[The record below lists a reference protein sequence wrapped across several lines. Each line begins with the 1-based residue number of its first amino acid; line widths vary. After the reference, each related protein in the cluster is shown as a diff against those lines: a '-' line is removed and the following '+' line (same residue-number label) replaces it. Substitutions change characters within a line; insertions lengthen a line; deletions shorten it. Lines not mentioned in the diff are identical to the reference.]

1 MININEYRIFVEPLK
16 EEDGGG
22 FIAYCIDLPGCMGD
36 GNTRVEAIID
46 IEKAMKE
53 WITDYTEMG
62 RDIPKPGSKNE
73 ISYQNSQNIFS

>member
-1 MININEYRIFVEPLK
+1 MMKTTQYKIIVEPLK
-16 EEDGGG
+16 KEDGEG
-22 FIAYCIDLPGCMGD
+22 FIAYCEDLPGCMGD

-53 WITDYTEMG
+53 WITGYTEMG